1 MELSAYWRN
10 LGSVVIV
17 IVVLGLAPPLAQTAR
32 AQSQAPGASAAAEDE
47 IRSATMRFYVAL
59 NSTLHGDLD
68 PLSAVWSHRPD
79 VSNLSSAGGRV
90 DGWNEVYADFQSMP
104 RLYPGGRIAPRGII
118 VIAGRDMGHS
128 VCTETGQLRSP
139 EGPMVSFNQRATNI
153 FRLEEGKWKLIH
165 HHADASS
172 TGSQGARR

>member
-1 MELSAYWRN
+1 MSTTWR
-10 LGSVVIV
+10 
-17 IVVLGLAPPLAQTAR
+17 
-32 AQSQAPGASAAAEDE
+32 
-47 IRSATMRFYVAL
+47 
-59 NSTLHGDLD
+59 TLHGDLD

-153 FRLEEGKWKLIH
+153 FRLEEGKWKLIGLLPNLPPIISRVRRFFRPPG
-165 HHADASS
+165 AFAFPVFLAPRTRSAS
-172 TGSQGARR
+172 RRRDCRAVACDCNRIATLRW